1 MSYLDDYHDEES
13 RSKIPYDDIPISRTY
28 EGSSSR
34 RRRSFNF
41 SGYRIL
47 IIMVAVLFVSNI
59 ALCIALVHHVKTGK
73 IKSINY
79 YYNEYAATEET
90 QSTLA
95 INNAKW
101 STVCVAAGGVCNNEY
116 TFYHTTLA
124 HGAGVIYRVTND
136 TIYFITCYHVVN
148 GYSTDEI
155 WVMLP
160 SQLKPIKVEL
170 VHYSSTYDIAVLKY
184 RTSNPNDILDGAK
197 PIDIYDSSY
206 VSQGEV
212 AYAVGNPLSGGF
224 TISKGTISQV
234 NAVVNVEGA
243 MRRELQIDVP
253 INAGNS
259 GGGLFNAKGKFIGL
273 VNAKLNSV
281 NSGKLDVDG
290 IAFAIPGNLV
300 LSIAESIIKNHSKA
314 TYINLG
320 VEFIHSEKMGA
331 SQVYVNHDGELK
343 SIDRYYVQVSSVSK
357 GIAYGKLHSGDII
370 EAVEFETEIG
380 GVKQTVK
387 VDMYNKYIFEDY
399 SFAIIENSEM
409 KFYIQGEDSPVVV
422 VASATKTVSGD

>member
-1 MSYLDDYHDEES
+1 MSYLDDYRDEES
-13 RSKIPYDDIPISRTY
+13 RNKIPYDDIPITRTY
-28 EGSSSR
+28 EGGSSR

-41 SGYRIL
+41 SGYRVL

-59 ALCIALVHHVKTGK
+59 ALCIALVHHVKNGK

-90 QSTLA
+90 QATLA
-95 INNAKW
+95 VNNAKW
-101 STVCVAAGGVCNNEY
+101 STVCVAAGGICNNEY
-116 TFYHTTLA
+116 TFYNTTLS
-124 HGAGVIYRVTND
+124 HGAGVIYRVESNA
-136 TIYFITCYHVVN
+136 IYFVTCYHVVN

-160 SQLKPIKVEL
+160 SQLRPIKVEL
-170 VHYSSTYDIAVLKY
+170 VHYSSTFDVAVLKY
-184 RTSNPNDILDGAK
+184 RTSTPADILDGAK
-197 PIDIYDSSY
+197 AIEIYDSSY
-206 VSQGEV
+206 LSQGEI

-224 TISKGTISQV
+224 TISKGTVSQI
-234 NAVVNVEGA
+234 NSLVNVEGS
-243 MRRELQIDVP
+243 MRREIQIDVP
-253 INAGNS
+253 INSGNS
-259 GGGLFNAKGKFIGL
+259 GGGLFNARGEFIGL

-300 LSIAESIIKNHSKA
+300 LSIAESIIQNQSKA

-320 VEFIHSEKMGA
+320 VEFTHSEKMGA
-331 SQVYVNHDGELK
+331 SQVYVSHDGELK
-343 SIDRYYVQVSSVSK
+343 SLDRYYVQVSSVSK

-370 EAVEFETEIG
+370 EAIEIETEIG
-380 GVKQTVK
+380 GTRQIIK

-399 SFAIIENSEM
+399 SFAIVENSDM
-409 KFYIQGEDSPVVV
+409 KFYIQGQEAPVVV